1 MEWLSIGEVIGAV
14 QHRYPSITASKVRYL
29 ESRGLVTPARTSG
42 GTRRYSR
49 SDVDLILE
57 ILKLQTE
64 EFLPLDIISER
75 LSAQFVSANAHAE
88 AVSSDHVTRPP
99 GPIMDTE
106 QYLGRTG
113 LTRPLL
119 EACQD
124 QGLIDRLDAQ
134 GVVIGRLV
142 AKLGEHGLEPRHLR
156 SIRLSAER
164 VVDLVDKATVRP
176 ARDVFVEG
184 AAATVSDPRRDVLKL
199 LIDLHTT
206 LLMSVARD

>member
-1 MEWLSIGEVIGAV
+1 VEWLSIGDVVAAV
-14 QHRYPSITASKVRYL
+14 QRRYPSITASKIRYL
-29 ESRGLVTPARTSG
+29 ESRGLVTPARTTG

-57 ILKLQTE
+57 ILRLQTE

-75 LSAQFVSANAHAE
+75 LSVQFAAVNANAE
-88 AVSSDHVTRPP
+88 TDSSARVTRPP
-99 GPIMDTE
+99 VPIMDTE
-106 QYLGRTG
+106 QFLGRTG
-113 LTRPLL
+113 LTLSLL

-164 VVDLVDKATVRP
+164 VVDLVDKTIIRP
-176 ARDVFVEG
+176 AKDVGEAG
-184 AAATVSDPRRDVLKL
+184 AGETVSDPRTEVLGF
-199 LIDLHTT
+199 LIDLHTS
-206 LLMSVARD
+206 LLRGVARD

>member
-1 MEWLSIGEVIGAV
+1 VEWLSIGDVVGAV
-14 QHRYPSITASKVRYL
+14 RPRYPSISASKVRYL
-29 ESRGLVTPARTSG
+29 EARGLVTPARTAG

-64 EFLPLDIISER
+64 EYLPLDIISER
-75 LSAQFVSANAHAE
+75 LSVQFASIAAHAE
-88 AVSSDHVTRPP
+88 NVAVDQVARRPAP
-99 GPIMDTE
+99 VMDTE
-106 QYLGRTG
+106 QYLSRTG

-142 AKLGEHGLEPRHLR
+142 ARLGEHGLEPRHLR

-164 VVDLVDKATVRP
+164 VVDLVDKTIIRPPKDVSVDGATS
-176 ARDVFVEG
+176 AIG
-184 AAATVSDPRRDVLKL
+184 DPRTEVLEL

-206 LLMSVARD
+206 LLMSAARN